1 MAKQLPLIRAAGA
14 SAELLTS
21 PGNAILVGGQAI
33 ALWVVALGV
42 PIPPALEAGVTVDVD
57 YLGTKQDAREHVD
70 FLRASL
76 QGGKLRCEVRF
87 PRPFE
92 NTPNSAKITIYDD
105 DQVAAEIDYLSS
117 IIGYAGQDEEKLRS
131 RAIAVDWA
139 GINGSVLQVMH
150 PFDCLRS
157 RIFNLYELPSKRGV
171 FSVAQCHLALSVL
184 RAYIEHA
191 IQSGA
196 LHRQLLFPLVE
207 QVIELTTSRPGV
219 DAFHKFNLDIMEA
232 LPIIPFYENFHERR
246 LPQALQYIE
255 RRRYG
260 RRKGRVP
267 S

>member
-33 ALWVVALGV
+33 ALWVSALGV

-76 QGGKLRCEVRF
+76 QGRKLRCEVRF
-87 PRPFE
+87 PKPIE
-92 NTPNSAKITIYDD
+92 NTPNSAKITIYND

-207 QVIELTTSRPGV
+207 QVIELTTSRAGV
-219 DAFHKFNLDIMEA
+219 DAFHKFNLDIMGA
-232 LPIIPFYENFHERR
+232 LPAIPFYENFHERR
-246 LPQALQYIE
+246 LPQALRFIE

-260 RRKGRVP
+260 RRKGRLP